1 MKPKVLMLLS
11 GGLDSTVLLYY
22 LNQDYDVTAVTF
34 LYGQKHKKEVKYAK
48 YHTKKLN
55 VNHLIVNISKL
66 KDLFDSALTSE
77 EYQIQEGKYGEVDV
91 IKSKLYVPHRNL
103 LFLTL
108 LDIIAYKHNINNIA
122 IAIHK
127 NDSQQYPDTTKEF
140 KELAEKVL
148 STSSNRNVSILT
160 PFIELYKYQIVEIGY
175 KLNVEMDKTWSC
187 YKGGRYHCGRCPTC
201 LERKEAFKK
210 ARILDKTKYEV

>member
-11 GGLDSTVLLYY
+11 GGLDSTILLYY

-34 LYGQKHKKEVKYAK
+34 LYGQKHKKEAKYAK

-55 VNHLIVNISKL
+55 VNHLIINISKL

-127 NDSQQYPDTTKEF
+127 NDSQQYPDTTREF

-210 ARILDKTKYEV
+210 AGILDKTKYEV

>member
-11 GGLDSTVLLYY
+11 GGLDSTILLYY

-55 VNHLIVNISKL
+55 VNHLIINISKL

-127 NDSQQYPDTTKEF
+127 NDSQQYPDTTREF

>member
-1 MKPKVLMLLS
+1 MKSKVLMLLS
-11 GGLDSTVLLYY
+11 GGLDSTILLYY

-55 VNHLIVNISKL
+55 VNHLIINISKL

-127 NDSQQYPDTTKEF
+127 NDSQQYPDTTREF

-160 PFIELYKYQIVEIGY
+160 PFVELYKYQIVEIGY

-187 YKGGRYHCGRCPTC
+187 YKGGRYHCGKCPTC

>member
-55 VNHLIVNISKL
+55 VNHLIINISKL

-127 NDSQQYPDTTKEF
+127 NDSQQYPDTTREF

-210 ARILDKTKYEV
+210 AGILDKTKYEV

>member
-1 MKPKVLMLLS
+1 MKPEVLMLLS
-11 GGLDSTVLLYY
+11 GGLDSTILLYY

-55 VNHLIVNISKL
+55 VNHLIINISKL

-127 NDSQQYPDTTKEF
+127 NDSQQYPDTTREF

>member
-55 VNHLIVNISKL
+55 VNHLIINISKL

-127 NDSQQYPDTTKEF
+127 NDSQQYPDTTREF

-187 YKGGRYHCGRCPTC
+187 YKGRRYHCGRCPTC

-210 ARILDKTKYEV
+210 AGILDKTKYEV